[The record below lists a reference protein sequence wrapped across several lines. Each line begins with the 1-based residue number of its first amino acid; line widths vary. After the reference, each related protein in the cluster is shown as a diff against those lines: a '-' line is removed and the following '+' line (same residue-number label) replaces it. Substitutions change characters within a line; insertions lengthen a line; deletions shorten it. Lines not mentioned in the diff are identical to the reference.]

1 MDTKSVLR
9 IDAGNTRVSFDV
21 RWFGVIHVRGSF
33 TVISGSVTVPGEGA

>member
-9 IDAGNTRVSFDV
+9 IDAGNTRVSFSV

-33 TVISGSVTVPGEGA
+33 TVISGCSHRAG